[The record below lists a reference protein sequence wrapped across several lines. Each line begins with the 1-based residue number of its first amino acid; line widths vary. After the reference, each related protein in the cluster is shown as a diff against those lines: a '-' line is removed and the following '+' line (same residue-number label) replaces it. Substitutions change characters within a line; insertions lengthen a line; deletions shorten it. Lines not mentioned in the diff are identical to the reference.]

1 MLQLL
6 LTRTNQNKPELCR
19 CGLSPG
25 FVWCQV
31 GAGGK
36 GVAKYS
42 SLHIDMAMCE
52 GGDIKI
58 LSHKNLNF
66 STKDDNVIY
75 K

>member
-6 LTRTNQNKPELCR
+6 LTRSNQNQQELYR

-31 GAGGK
+31 GVGGK

-52 GGDIKI
+52 GGER
-58 LSHKNLNF
+58 
-66 STKDDNVIY
+66 
-75 K
+75 